1 PEVVRAA
8 QPRASGRRHSVAR
21 PGEYWRARGRCFPIS
36 SGAPFS
42 ARRRPKPPPPP
53 RVLTCPSYQ
62 TPQPGLGIFCHFP
75 LGVTRSGNPLCRN
88 MVSKSR
94 RRWWRATEFVAAGA
108 KAKFV
113 PLLVLALTAS
123 LGACVSTVA
132 DLPPQVGGLPAG
144 TPQRPAEPG
153 VYPAV
158 HD

>member
-1 PEVVRAA
+1 M
-8 QPRASGRRHSVAR
+8 
-21 PGEYWRARGRCFPIS
+21 
-36 SGAPFS
+36 
-42 ARRRPKPPPPP
+42 
-53 RVLTCPSYQ
+53 
-62 TPQPGLGIFCHFP
+62 
-75 LGVTRSGNPLCRN
+75 CRN

-113 PLLVLALTAS
+113 PLLALALTAS

-132 DLPPQVGGLPAG
+132 DLPPEIGGLPAG

-158 HD
+158 HDMPPPRPEKVLTEEERKKAEAELAALRDRQEKAAAAAKRQ